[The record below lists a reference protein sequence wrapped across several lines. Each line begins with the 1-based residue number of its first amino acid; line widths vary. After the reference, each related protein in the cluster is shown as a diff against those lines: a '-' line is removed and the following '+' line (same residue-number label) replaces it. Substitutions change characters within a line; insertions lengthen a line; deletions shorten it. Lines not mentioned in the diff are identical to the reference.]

1 MFTEKHTKKKKKKKN
16 VHVLYCLVTIMKI
29 VLMGLNLVAWFALR
43 KEDAHYGLDME
54 HTHIDCACLPP
65 ARMGVE
71 KHEQEEET
79 ASRSNRIPHH
89 WPLSYVRGI
98 ASS

>member
-1 MFTEKHTKKKKKKKN
+1 MFTEKHTHTKKK
-16 VHVLYCLVTIMKI
+16 HVLYCLVTTMNI

-54 HTHIDCACLPP
+54 HTHIDYACLPP

-79 ASRSNRIPHH
+79 ASRSKGIPHH
-89 WPLSYVRGI
+89 WPLSYVRRI